1 MHNLMQYNVHL
12 YRININCISKCFIY
26 PSHANYMEYNKE
38 SVFILSNKLYPL
50 KLWEVFLK
58 VILQKIC
65 SR

>member
-38 SVFILSNKLYPL
+38 SVFILSNKLYSNSGKYFKSNSSKNL
-50 KLWEVFLK
+50 
-58 VILQKIC
+58 
-65 SR
+65 